1 MNDQTHTTLHHNRTN
16 LKLYPQS
23 DLNKKEQQL
32 QNQLETRKSPQQD
45 DLVKEPSRISE
56 ERYTTT
62 LRSNQQEIQR
72 LEQQQP
78 QKYKQ
83 HQ

>member
-1 MNDQTHTTLHHNRTN
+1 MNDQTHTTLHHNRTK

-32 QNQLETRKSPQQD
+32 QNQLETRKSLQRD

-62 LRSNQQEIQR
+62 LRSNQQENQR
-72 LEQQQP
+72 PEQQQP
-78 QKYKQ
+78 QKNKQ

>member
-1 MNDQTHTTLHHNRTN
+1 MNDQTHTTLHHNRTK

-32 QNQLETRKSPQQD
+32 QNQLETRKSLQRD

-62 LRSNQQEIQR
+62 LRSNQQENQR

-78 QKYKQ
+78 QKNKQ

>member
-1 MNDQTHTTLHHNRTN
+1 MNDQTHTTLHHNRTK

-32 QNQLETRKSPQQD
+32 QNQLETRKSLQRD

-56 ERYTTT
+56 ERHTTT
-62 LRSNQQEIQR
+62 LRSNQQENQR

-78 QKYKQ
+78 QKNKQ